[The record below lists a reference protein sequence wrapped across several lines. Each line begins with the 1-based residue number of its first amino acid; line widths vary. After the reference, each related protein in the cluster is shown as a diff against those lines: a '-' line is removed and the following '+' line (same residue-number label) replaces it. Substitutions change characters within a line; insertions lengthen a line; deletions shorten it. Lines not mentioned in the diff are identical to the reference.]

1 MDREPDRKSSAS
13 AACAILFGA
22 AFLACSALQP
32 PNDTMA
38 RADQTIAQASAA
50 GAADHAALE
59 IEIAREKLAAAERA
73 VRDDDLE
80 EAHRLAEQSL
90 VEAQLAQAKTD
101 AAAAER
107 NQKETRE
114 SVWTLAD
121 ETKRTTDALE
131 DAVGGTK

>member
-1 MDREPDRKSSAS
+1 MTRESDRKPGAS
-13 AACAILFGA
+13 VPCAILVSA
-22 AFLACSALQP
+22 ALLACSALQP
-32 PNDTMA
+32 PADTMA

-59 IEIAREKLAAAERA
+59 IELAREKLAAAERA
-73 VRDDDLE
+73 VRDDDLA

-90 VEAQLAQAKTD
+90 AEAQLAQAKTD

-107 NQKETRE
+107 NQRETRD

-121 ETKRTTDALE
+121 ETQRTTDALE